1 MSPPLCITDVK
12 DDDYS
17 SSVSSSSPTIH
28 NDEPQAVRRKPVVLF
43 GDVEVRTHERLLG
56 DNPGSHDGPSITLG
70 WKYNCSEAV
79 SVDDWEAHK
88 YSDEKQE
95 EPSSVQRR
103 KPRRSRV
110 ELFLSAAQRVLIL
123 QNIGYSTAAIGRN
136 AEYVK
141 QCQEERKATLLEY
154 QQQQQKEKELQ
165 QKEKQEEAKLQE
177 IAEKSSKREQL
188 GSKKPNMCQ
197 HNPTRA
203 RLSAL
208 DTAEGKTLRS

>member
-1 MSPPLCITDVK
+1 MSPPLSIPDVK
-12 DDDYS
+12 DDEDIS
-17 SSVSSSSPTIH
+17 SNSSSSPTIH
-28 NDEPQAVRRKPVVLF
+28 NDEPQAVRRKPVVQF
-43 GDVEVRTHERLLG
+43 GHVEVRIHERLLG
-56 DNPGSHDGPSITLG
+56 DNPGSHEGPSITCG

-79 SVDDWEAHK
+79 SVDAWETQG
-88 YSDEKQE
+88 EEQQE

-103 KPRRSRV
+103 KPRRSRP
-110 ELFLSAAQRVLIL
+110 ELFLSAAQRVQIL

-136 AEYVK
+136 AQYVK

-165 QKEKQEEAKLQE
+165 KENEEKEEARLQE
-177 IAEKSSKREQL
+177 IAEKSCKREQL

-203 RLSAL
+203 RLSTL